1 MLFLRRKSSSG
12 WNSGPTEIGASF
24 IAYIDSTFQYF
35 QDLLNQ
41 QSSKSGILLT
51 VKYYVENLK
60 CFPHPSILPWIFL
73 VRRNSVLLIK
83 QQIKKVGFCAVRK
96 GHKACL
102 RSIQVT

>member
-1 MLFLRRKSSSG
+1 MLFLWRKRSSG

-41 QSSKSGILLT
+41 QSSKSGILLA

-60 CFPHPSILPWIFL
+60 CFSPPINSSMDFL
-73 VRRNSVLLIK
+73 SEKKFSVID
-83 QQIKKVGFCAVRK
+83 
-96 GHKACL
+96 
-102 RSIQVT
+102 

>member
-60 CFPHPSILPWIFL
+60 CFSPPINSSMDFL
-73 VRRNSVLLIK
+73 SEKKFSVID
-83 QQIKKVGFCAVRK
+83 
-96 GHKACL
+96 
-102 RSIQVT
+102 